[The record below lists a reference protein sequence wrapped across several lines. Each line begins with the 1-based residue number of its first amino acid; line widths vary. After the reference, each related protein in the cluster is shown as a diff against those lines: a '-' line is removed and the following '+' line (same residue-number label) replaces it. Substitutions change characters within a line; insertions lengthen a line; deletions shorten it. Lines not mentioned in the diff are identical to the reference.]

1 MQSFSTIR
9 LKDGA
14 TDYVGPSAERLQRVI
29 RQLEDGL
36 EQSNYTRLITPL
48 IEEVGGRE
56 QIRMDFTTSVARAL
70 SERGR
75 EQYKRVFYSGSVF
88 QPEEKF
94 QVGFEERGVIAEVE
108 AIQLAVRL
116 VEELTGK
123 EVTLSIGDA
132 GLIEHLIETRV
143 GDHHLRDQV
152 TQMLRLRNVIELK
165 RIASELNDALLAK
178 LPLLFGREGAEQIL
192 PYVDETRLNAVID
205 LADAVNADLDFGQM
219 GLQTYYDGVTIHGF
233 IEGVTEPVIV
243 GGRYDRLYE
252 QFGQEQQAFGIG
264 FSVERLAEV
273 L

>member
-9 LKDGA
+9 LKSGA
-14 TDYVGPSAERLQRVI
+14 TDHVGKSAERLQRVI

-36 EQSNYTRLITPL
+36 HSHDYTRLITPL

-75 EQYKRVFYSGSVF
+75 EQYKKVFYSGSVF

-94 QVGFEERGVIAEVE
+94 QVGFEERGDIDEKK
-108 AIQLAVRL
+108 AISLAVEL

-123 EVTLSIGDA
+123 KVTLSIGDA
-132 GLIEHLIETRV
+132 GLIEQLLAAHV
-143 GDHHLRDQV
+143 KDHHLREQV
-152 TQMLRLRNVIELK
+152 TEMLRQRNVIELK
-165 RIASELNDALLAK
+165 RVAKQLGDPLLGK
-178 LPLLFGREGAEQIL
+178 LPILFGREGAELIL
-192 PYVDETRLNAVID
+192 PHVDEERLNQVIA
-205 LADAVNADLDFGQM
+205 LADDLQADLDFGQM
-219 GLQTYYDGVTIHGF
+219 GLQNYYDGVTVHGF
-233 IEGVTEPVIV
+233 IDGVPEPVLI

-252 QFGQEQQAFGIG
+252 QFGQEQRAFGIG